1 MRQLY
6 NKYINNT
13 QSVACVVYF
22 ISFNDKLKNQQKL
35 INKKVTECYHPKR
48 TFLILIINKER
59 TIKYTIG

>member
-22 ISFNDKLKNQQKL
+22 ITFNDKLKSQQTN
-35 INKKVTECYHPKR
+35 INEQ
-48 TFLILIINKER
+48 NEM
-59 TIKYTIG
+59 